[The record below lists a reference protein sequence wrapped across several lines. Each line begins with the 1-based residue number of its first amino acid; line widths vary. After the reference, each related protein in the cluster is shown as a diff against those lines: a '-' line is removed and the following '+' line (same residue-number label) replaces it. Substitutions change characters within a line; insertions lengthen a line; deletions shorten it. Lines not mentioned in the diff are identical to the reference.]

1 VPDPISLRDDLAAG
15 FGGADTD
22 PPAPDTGVTDTSAPE
37 GVSGEPVALE
47 PPKHWA
53 DADRGLFTKAPREIQ
68 QRWLS
73 REDEVQKGFSKHGQ
87 ELAAFKKDRESFD
100 EIFGN
105 LDQELQLNGLSRPQ
119 FVKQLVAWND
129 FIARDPVTALR
140 QLAGRFKVDLKT
152 LTENPASTTDPQ
164 VRTALSK
171 IDELANKLTAREQ
184 SDLERAREQRRAAV
198 EEFATAKGADGKPLR
213 PYFDD
218 VAEDVARL
226 LRADRRLSL
235 DTAYNKALRIND
247 AVWEKEQA
255 AKAKADADKK
265 LNEQKGRVDK
275 ARRAS
280 VGSSGEGN
288 GAAKPKTLR
297 EELEQQFAGGIQ

>member
-218 VAEDVARL
+218 PSAACRSAFEPRHGVQQSASHQRRGLGEGAGREGESRRGQEAE
-226 LRADRRLSL
+226 RAEGS
-235 DTAYNKALRIND
+235 
-247 AVWEKEQA
+247 
-255 AKAKADADKK
+255 
-265 LNEQKGRVDK
+265 GRQGASSVGGFLGRGQWGGK
-275 ARRAS
+275 TQNPARRA
-280 VGSSGEGN
+280 
-288 GAAKPKTLR
+288 GAAICWRYPVTR
-297 EELEQQFAGGIQ
+297 E